1 MPPLE
6 VWSDAMNDAD
16 DPRAPEAG
24 STPPPLTPGP
34 PTGPA
39 LAPPSGPEPT
49 PESPATK
56 PEPFWVRRRRQQ
68 AEKQEM
74 REGGDA
80 PGGELKQTRAEK
92 RRAKQEERR
101 AKREARRAERQGDP
115 PNEQAE
121 PLRPLSEEPWDTSE
135 ALTET
140 AMPVVIPDV
149 PAPPAPAAFGD
160 DPAFGE
166 RGADGRRA

>member
-24 STPPPLTPGP
+24 STPPPLTPAP

-39 LAPPSGPEPT
+39 AHAPFRAG
-49 PESPATK
+49 ADARVAG

-68 AEKQEM
+68 AEKQAL

-80 PGGELKQTRAEK
+80 PAGELKQTRAEK

-101 AKREARRAERQGDP
+101 AKRDARRAERAARATRRTRR
-115 PNEQAE
+115 PNRCGRS
-121 PLRPLSEEPWDTSE
+121 PRSRGT
-135 ALTET
+135 
-140 AMPVVIPDV
+140 
-149 PAPPAPAAFGD
+149 PA
-160 DPAFGE
+160 
-166 RGADGRRA
+166 RL

>member
-6 VWSDAMNDAD
+6 VWSDAMNEGA

-24 STPPPLTPGP
+24 STPPPLPPGP

-39 LAPPSGPEPT
+39 PTPPSGPEPT
-49 PESPATK
+49 PEAR

-68 AEKQEM
+68 AEKQAL

-101 AKREARRAERQGDP
+101 AKREARRAERQATRRTRRQNPCGRSPRSRGTPAKADRDGD
-115 PNEQAE
+115 A
-121 PLRPLSEEPWDTSE
+121 
-135 ALTET
+135 
-140 AMPVVIPDV
+140 
-149 PAPPAPAAFGD
+149 
-160 DPAFGE
+160 
-166 RGADGRRA
+166 GRRPRRPRATRPRRAGGVR